1 LIIMESQNRN
11 RRAFLAA
18 GAGIAFGA
26 LGAPA
31 VVKAQS
37 PLNWR
42 MVTSWPRNSPGPG
55 WTAQRLAEKITRMS
69 GGRLTITLLAAGEMV
84 PPLEVFDAVGAG
96 TAEMAHTASLF
107 WSGKAPAAALFTAGP
122 FGLTAVEHNAW
133 IYHGGGQAL
142 WDRLYEPFGVKALM
156 AGNTGMQMGGWFKK
170 EIKNL
175 DDLAGLKQR
184 IPGLG
189 GAILQKL
196 GGTPV
201 TLPPGEIF
209 SALQSGLVDGAEF
222 LGPWSDSAFGF
233 HKVAP
238 YYYWPGYHEPNGTG
252 ECLVNAERFAA
263 LPDDLKEIV
272 ATACAAEN
280 SISLAESE
288 WHNAEALEKLV
299 TDRGVSL
306 REWPDDVLTA
316 ARKAAGEV
324 LDDLAAKD
332 GLSGEIVAS
341 FRAARDQAASWGR
354 VGYESFYKARGAA

>member
-1 LIIMESQNRN
+1 MKPGSNN
-11 RRAFLAA
+11 RRAFLTAGVGAA
-18 GAGIAFGA
+18 IGTLA
-26 LGAPA
+26 APA

-37 PLNWR
+37 DLNWR

-55 WTAQRLAEKITRMS
+55 WTAQRLADKITRMS
-69 GGRLTITLLAAGEMV
+69 GGRLTVTLHAAGEMV
-84 PPLEVFDAVGAG
+84 PPLEVFDAVGLG

-122 FGLTAVEHNAW
+122 FGLTAVEHHAW

-142 WDRLYEPFGVKALM
+142 WDRLYEPFGIKPLM

-170 EIKNL
+170 EIKSL
-175 DDLAGLKQR
+175 ADLAGLKQR

-189 GAILQKL
+189 GAILEKL
-196 GGTPV
+196 GGTPL

-209 SALQSGLVDGAEF
+209 AALQSGLVDGAEF

-233 HKVAP
+233 YKVAP

-252 ECLVNAERFAA
+252 EFLINAERFAA
-263 LPDDLKEIV
+263 LPENLQEIV

-288 WHNAEALEKLV
+288 WHNAEALKKLV
-299 TDRGVSL
+299 EDRGVTL
-306 REWPDDVLTA
+306 RAWPEDVLTA
-316 ARKAAGEV
+316 ARKASSEV
-324 LDDLAAKD
+324 LDDLSATDA
-332 GLSGEIVAS
+332 LSGEIVAS
-341 FRAARDQAASWGR
+341 FRAARDQAVSWGR
-354 VGYESFYKARGAA
+354 IGYESFYKARGAA